1 MLFGGYMIQIKS
13 TTIFK
18 QWLDNLKDLRARA
31 KIQTRIKRLQMGNF
45 GDVKPVGEG
54 VSELRITEGK
64 GYRVYLKNQNGVIVI
79 LLCAGDK
86 SSQENDI
93 KKATALAKELG
104 V

>member
-1 MLFGGYMIQIKS
+1 MIQIKS

-18 QWLDNLKDLRARA
+18 QQLDNLKDLRVRA
-31 KIQTRIKRLQMGNF
+31 KSQTRIKRLQMGNF

-86 SSQENDI
+86 ASQENDI
-93 KKATALAKELG
+93 KKAKALAKELG

>member
-1 MLFGGYMIQIKS
+1 MIQIKS

-45 GDVKPVGEG
+45 GDVKHVSEG

-86 SSQENDI
+86 ASQENDI
-93 KKATALAKELG
+93 KKAKALAKELG

>member
-1 MLFGGYMIQIKS
+1 M
-13 TTIFK
+13 
-18 QWLDNLKDLRARA
+18 
-31 KIQTRIKRLQMGNF
+31 
-45 GDVKPVGEG
+45 GEG

-86 SSQENDI
+86 ASQENDI
-93 KKATALAKELG
+93 KKAKALAKELG

>member
-54 VSELRITEGK
+54 VSELRITKGK
-64 GYRVYLKNQNGVIVI
+64 VYRVYLKNQNGVIVI

-86 SSQENDI
+86 VGQENDI
-93 KKATALAKELG
+93 KKAKALAKELG

>member
-1 MLFGGYMIQIKS
+1 MIQIKS

-31 KIQTRIKRLQMGNF
+31 KIQTRIKRLQMGN
-45 GDVKPVGEG
+45 
-54 VSELRITEGK
+54 SELRITDGK
-64 GYRVYLKNQNGVIVI
+64 GYRIYLKNQNGVIVI

-86 SSQENDI
+86 ASQENDI
-93 KKATALAKELG
+93 KKAKALAKELG

>member
-1 MLFGGYMIQIKS
+1 MIQIKS

-86 SSQENDI
+86 ASQENNI
-93 KKATALAKELG
+93 KKAKALAKELG